1 MLLSLWETY
10 PEISDFA
17 EVPLREFPSF
27 SWIGTHRSTL
37 TLKKQPTYIGCF
49 LEKRQRPTFPGSLP
63 PSIISAKELNFCVRY
78 GNRCDLL
85 AIVTAYS
92 CSSFHPA
99 TVLLLTR
106 SSVTYL
112 SMLLPLSLARLASE
126 SKSIA
131 ILFEFALLH
140 PQN

>member
-17 EVPLREFPSF
+17 EGPLREFPSF

-37 TLKKQPTYIGCF
+37 TLKKEARFRELLFQP
-49 LEKRQRPTFPGSLP
+49 KRQRPTFPGSLP

-85 AIVTAYS
+85 AIATAY
-92 CSSFHPA
+92 
-99 TVLLLTR
+99 L
-106 SSVTYL
+106 
-112 SMLLPLSLARLASE
+112 LSLLYCTLKTE
-126 SKSIA
+126 
-131 ILFEFALLH
+131 
-140 PQN
+140 